1 MLSSKEL
8 MERTGVSRATLN
20 NYIGMGLIPKP
31 VVKQPDAGKS
41 KARRIGCFPSNTVNK
56 LERIKALKKQG
67 VRMEDIALKLGG
79 QVKTVNDNPPPNPE
93 RRADEKSN
101 KAPSPASSVEIT
113 PRGLRL
119 TIENL
124 EHPAYLLNNKF
135 EVEWSNAAAEA
146 EIFGKPNGM
155 PKDIS
160 DRNVFSLLFGG
171 MGRQCVDRAT
181 LFSFHLEIAKNRMSK
196 ANLLTMDPNLD
207 EAQIEELADLYTN
220 VEAVNSR
227 QLRDT
232 VINLG
237 NHFGNDNRYRLYASF
252 FREGVFFA
260 YTPAETEEDSLLQ
273 ILSRRDLVIRDLL
286 RNRKPY
292 VTPLA
297 VLVADL
303 QNSVKI
309 CAELPP
315 DEYFELI
322 NQIWRRMEPIFRKY
336 YATHGKHVGDGI
348 VYYFFPQP
356 DCSYVL
362 NAIECAWEM
371 TIAMQ
376 EIDREWQARKNWA
389 NSLKLNIGLDEGQE
403 WFGAYQ
409 TTTHLELT
417 VLGDT
422 INQAARL
429 SDFARDGAVWVTKSM
444 LSSLSHRD
452 RDQLEFGIKRRDTDG
467 NQIVVA
473 STYGWIAN
481 LVDLNEPGNLKLQDI
496 AAIPVTEI
504 IDFKPK
510 END

>member
-1 MLSSKEL
+1 M
-8 MERTGVSRATLN
+8 
-20 NYIGMGLIPKP
+20 
-31 VVKQPDAGKS
+31 
-41 KARRIGCFPSNTVNK
+41 
-56 LERIKALKKQG
+56 
-67 VRMEDIALKLGG
+67 
-79 QVKTVNDNPPPNPE
+79 
-93 RRADEKSN
+93 
-101 KAPSPASSVEIT
+101 
-113 PRGLRL
+113 
-119 TIENL
+119 
-124 EHPAYLLNNKF
+124 NNKF

-146 EIFGKPNGM
+146 EIFGKSNGV
-155 PKDIS
+155 PKDIA

-171 MGRQCVDRAT
+171 LSQQCVDRAT
-181 LFSFHLEIAKNRMSK
+181 LFAFHLEIAKNRMSK

-207 EAQIEELADLYTN
+207 EAQIEELSELYST
-220 VEAVNSR
+220 VEAVSSR

-232 VINLG
+232 DINLG
-237 NHFGNDNRYRLYASF
+237 DHFAAENRYRLYASF

-260 YTPAETEEDSLLQ
+260 YTPAEAGEDSLLQ

-309 CAELPP
+309 YAELPP

-336 YATHGKHVGDGI
+336 CATHGKHVGDGI

-356 DCSYVL
+356 DCNYVL

-371 TIAMQ
+371 TVAMH

-444 LSSLSHRD
+444 LSSLSQRE
-452 RDQLEFGIKRRDTDG
+452 RERLEFGIKRRDMDG
-467 NQIVVA
+467 NEIVVS
-473 STYGWIAN
+473 STYGRVVN
-481 LVDLNEPGNLKLQDI
+481 LVDLNEPGNIKLQDI

-504 IDFKPK
+504 IDFSTE
-510 END
+510 ENA

>member
-1 MLSSKEL
+1 
-8 MERTGVSRATLN
+8 
-20 NYIGMGLIPKP
+20 
-31 VVKQPDAGKS
+31 
-41 KARRIGCFPSNTVNK
+41 
-56 LERIKALKKQG
+56 
-67 VRMEDIALKLGG
+67 
-79 QVKTVNDNPPPNPE
+79 
-93 RRADEKSN
+93 
-101 KAPSPASSVEIT
+101 IT

-119 TIENL
+119 IIENL

-155 PKDIS
+155 PKDIA

-171 MGRQCVDRAT
+171 LSQQCVDRAT
-181 LFSFHLEIAKNRMSK
+181 LFAFHLEIAKNRMSK

-207 EAQIEELADLYTN
+207 EAQIEELSELYST
-220 VEAVNSR
+220 VEAVSSR

-232 VINLG
+232 DITLG
-237 NHFGNDNRYRLYASF
+237 DHFAAENRYRLYASF

-260 YTPAETEEDSLLQ
+260 YNPAEVGEDSLLQ

-286 RNRKPY
+286 RNWRPY
-292 VTPLA
+292 VTPRA
-297 VLVADL
+297 ALVADL

-336 YATHGKHVGDGI
+336 HATQGKHVGEGI
-348 VYYFFPQP
+348 VYYFFPQAE
-356 DCSYVL
+356 CNYVL

-371 TIAMQ
+371 IIAMQ

-429 SDFARDGAVWVTKSM
+429 SDFARTARCG
-444 LSSLSHRD
+444 
-452 RDQLEFGIKRRDTDG
+452 
-467 NQIVVA
+467 
-473 STYGWIAN
+473 
-481 LVDLNEPGNLKLQDI
+481 
-496 AAIPVTEI
+496 
-504 IDFKPK
+504 
-510 END
+510 